1 MFRWLIYM
9 LLMSSLTGCIV
20 PMSHR
25 AEYEAR
31 QQRMGTLEK
40 SRSGN
45 YWLYKVKKHDSLF
58 KLALRFDVTYQQLA
72 AWNRLSPPYRINV
85 GDVLVIREKYQPY
98 RTPTTKQPVKVKKG
112 QNTAIVTK
120 QHTNTQKAQ
129 KISNSETG
137 KSKTKSVSIRWVWPI
152 NGQVVA
158 FFSTGE
164 QANKGIDIA
173 GKAGSVINAAA
184 EGEVVYT
191 GDSLRGYG
199 NLVILKHA
207 HDFLSAY
214 GHNRKIFV
222 KEGDYVKAGE
232 KIAEI
237 GSSGADVYQLHF
249 EIRQAGTPVNPL
261 HYLPE

>member
-1 MFRWLIYM
+1 MV
-9 LLMSSLTGCIV
+9 LMSSLAGCIV
-20 PMSHR
+20 PMSQH

-31 QQRMGTLEK
+31 QQHTGTLKK
-40 SRSGN
+40 SSSGG

-58 KLALRFDVTYQQLA
+58 KLALRFGVTHQQLA
-72 AWNRLSPPYRINV
+72 AWNRMTPPYRLNV
-85 GDVLVIREKYQPY
+85 GDVLVIREKYQSY
-98 RTPTTKQPVKVKKG
+98 RTPAAQQPVKVKKR
-112 QNTAIVTK
+112 QRAALVTK

-129 KISNSETG
+129 KTLKSGAG
-137 KSKTKSVSIRWVWPI
+137 KAGTKSVSIRWVWPI
-152 NGQVVA
+152 NGQVIA
-158 FFSTGE
+158 YFSTGE

-173 GKAGSVINAAA
+173 GSAGSVINAAA

-199 NLVILKHA
+199 NLVILKHE

-237 GSSGADVYQLHF
+237 GSSGVDAYKLHF